1 MSVRNSQ
8 GMKSESIT
16 SFFDSFSLASK
27 RHSEAKPEFAR
38 CHKTDAS
45 LALSY
50 TPHRR

>member
-45 LALSY
+45 LALSMMMG
-50 TPHRR
+50 